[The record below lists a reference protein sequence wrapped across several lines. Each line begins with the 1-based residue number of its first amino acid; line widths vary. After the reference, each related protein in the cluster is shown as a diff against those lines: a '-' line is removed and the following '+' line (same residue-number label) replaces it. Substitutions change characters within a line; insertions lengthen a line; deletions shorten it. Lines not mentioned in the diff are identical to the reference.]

1 VRSQFKGRK
10 TEVNYDT
17 VYNGGRRLRPHLEN
31 NDTLPNDKALLVGFV
46 KDGLIMAN
54 SGSQPKNAGY
64 GYFPFIA
71 KN

>member
-1 VRSQFKGRK
+1 MNF
-10 TEVNYDT
+10 DT

-31 NDTLPNDKALLVGFV
+31 NDTLPNDKVLLVGFV

-54 SGSQPKNAGY
+54 SGSQPKKCWLWQ
-64 GYFPFIA
+64 FPFIA